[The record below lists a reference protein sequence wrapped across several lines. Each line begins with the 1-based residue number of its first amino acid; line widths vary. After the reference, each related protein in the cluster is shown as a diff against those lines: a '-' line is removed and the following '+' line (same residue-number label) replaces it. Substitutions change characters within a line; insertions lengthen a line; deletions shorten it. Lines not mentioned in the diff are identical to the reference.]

1 MATGTIAVDGGGGWR
16 EEGGSSLLWALMYDS
31 DLRICASMI
40 TVKNFLHVTV
50 RMQVYMRAH
59 CTQSQ
64 KVVRHR
70 HSDSE
75 SDMPFAGPSVP
86 PMPPLS
92 KV

>member
-1 MATGTIAVDGGGGWR
+1 MATGTITVDGGGGERR
-16 EEGGSSLLWALMYDS
+16 EEVAYYRALMYDS

-40 TVKNFLHVTV
+40 TVKNCLHVTV
-50 RMQVYMRAH
+50 RMQVYMHTH

-64 KVVRHR
+64 KVVRHH

-86 PMPPLS
+86 PMPPLG